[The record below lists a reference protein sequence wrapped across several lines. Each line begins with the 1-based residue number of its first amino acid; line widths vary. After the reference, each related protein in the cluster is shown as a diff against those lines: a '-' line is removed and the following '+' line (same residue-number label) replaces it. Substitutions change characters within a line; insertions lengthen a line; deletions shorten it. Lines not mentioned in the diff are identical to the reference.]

1 MNNGESSLIRVLPAC
16 LKDPL
21 PRGWDRKLEGYII
34 ETMPTVDHP
43 AAVPLSLTTT
53 EPDILLV
60 DGDFPD
66 LDLATLTRAAHEARP
81 GVAVIAFATDHSH
94 ELVHRAL
101 LAGVEDFLTK
111 PLDAAQLH
119 DVLLSVASRRTLR
132 PVTQIAESSNTPLKQ
147 GRVVGIVSGKGGLGK
162 TTIATNLAA
171 LMAKSKNSTGLVGF
185 ESGDG
190 AVLLSLQPKLGLMDM
205 IAALA
210 NRETPEEESVYS
222 AEWLKQYALPHRS
235 GLDYWTWRGNST
247 AGSVEV
253 PPHFIESF
261 MESCRASFDYT
272 FVDFPALVEE
282 EFSTLLTLLDVV
294 LVVSST
300 CDLLALR
307 ATKNLLTMVT
317 PEFRRRVRLIINR
330 ADPQDMLSKDDFEE
344 ALNFRAAA
352 VLPNMPQVAASAINL
367 GAPFAL
373 AQQSSELSE
382 SLKTLAGQLFKLPH
396 HEQTQEP
403 RPAKLFSWLKS

>member
-1 MNNGESSLIRVLPAC
+1 MNIGENALIRVLPAC

-21 PRGWDRKLEGYII
+21 PRGWDRKLEGYVI

-60 DGDFPD
+60 DGDFPN
-66 LDLATLTRAAHEARP
+66 LDLAALTHAAHQARP

-94 ELVHRAL
+94 EIVHRAL

-132 PVTQIAESSNTPLKQ
+132 PVAQVAESTNAPLKQ
-147 GRVVGIVSGKGGLGK
+147 GRVVGVVSGKGGLGK
-162 TTIATNLAA
+162 TTVATNLAA
-171 LMAKSKNSTGLVGF
+171 LLAKSKQNTGLVGF

-190 AVLLSLQPKLGLMDM
+190 AVLLSLQPKLGLLDM

-210 NRETPEEESVYS
+210 NRETSDEESVFS
-222 AEWLKQYALPHRS
+222 ADWMQQYASFHRS
-235 GLDYWTWRGNST
+235 GLQYWTWKGNST
-247 AGSVEV
+247 AGNNEV
-253 PPHFIESF
+253 PDHFIESF
-261 MESCRASFDYT
+261 TESCRTSFDYT
-272 FVDFPALVEE
+272 FVDFPALEE
-282 EFSTLLTLLDVV
+282 DEFAALLPLLDVV

-307 ATKNLLTMVT
+307 STKNLLDTVT

-330 ADPQDMLSKDDFEE
+330 ADPLDMLSKEDFEE

-352 VLPNMPQVAASAINL
+352 ALPNMPQIAASAINL

-373 AQQSSELSE
+373 AQYSTELSDA
-382 SLKTLAGQLFKLPH
+382 LKNLSEQLFKVPH
-396 HEQTQEP
+396 QEEEPDP
-403 RPAKLFSWLKS
+403 RPGKLFSWLKP